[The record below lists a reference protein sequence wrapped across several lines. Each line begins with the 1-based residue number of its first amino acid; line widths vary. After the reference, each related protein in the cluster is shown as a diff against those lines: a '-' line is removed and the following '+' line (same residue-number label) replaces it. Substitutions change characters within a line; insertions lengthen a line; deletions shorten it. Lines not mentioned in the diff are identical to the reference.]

1 MLKSI
6 VCFCFL
12 VLVTVNAVRFELND
26 NARRFLA
33 SVKLSNLPESVR
45 LSLVKHEGRGPSD
58 SSHWCCINEQPITTE
73 TQTKIEYG
81 TRTVATK
88 TKVGY
93 IDCGFMGMMKCSN
106 YVTTYRAE
114 TYSFVQTFQVP
125 NMAACS
131 THEMKCCSGYL
142 LVTGNCHSIQDLSA
156 NQELFQFLFGL
167 GLLGSTPG
175 K

>member
-6 VCFCFL
+6 VCLCLL
-12 VLVTVNAVRFELND
+12 VLVTVNAVRFEFND
-26 NARRFLA
+26 NARQFLA
-33 SVKLSNLPESVR
+33 KVKPSDLPESVR
-45 LSLVKHEGRGPSD
+45 LSLLANDGRGPSD
-58 SSHWCCINEQPITTE
+58 SSHWCCINEQPILTE
-73 TQTKIEYG
+73 TKTKIDYA
-81 TRTVATK
+81 TQTVATK

-93 IDCGFMGMMKCSN
+93 VDCGFMGMMKCSH
-106 YVTTYRAE
+106 YVTSYRVT

-125 NMAACS
+125 NMAACNS
-131 THEMKCCSGYL
+131 SEMKCCSGYL
-142 LVTGNCHSIQDLSA
+142 LVSGNCHSIQELSA